1 MLPPLLSSLSRWCS
15 FAAILSLVAF
25 AQPVH
30 AAQRTLQ
37 LERTGGYFPK
47 VLQVLTAPD
56 DSGRLFVLQREGLVR
71 IIDATGSTLPT
82 PYMDLT
88 AQTIATVEQGLL
100 SIAFHPDYAQNGW
113 VYVHYTNLNG
123 NTRVDRFIVDANDAN
138 QVDPASQ
145 VEVLQIQQPK
155 AWHNGGTIA
164 FGPDGYLYLGFGD
177 GGGPNTTSQDG
188 QTLLGKILRLD
199 VSVQPYQIP
208 STNPFVGNA
217 AVLDE
222 IWAMGVRNPWQFSFD
237 QETGDLWIADVGD
250 TTWEEVNFEAA
261 GSPGGLNYGWP
272 TMEGPDCHV
281 SQAGCNQTGLELPF
295 YSYAYGG
302 SPFKCAISG
311 GVVYRGEAMA
321 TMRGRYFYSD
331 FCSGQVWSMRRDAGG
346 QAVDIVDHSLE
357 FGVLGSVVSFGVD
370 DEGEVYVVGMNGR
383 INKLV
388 PAGLNL
394 AVGNAVASSTVPIAV
409 TAGVANKRAFVI
421 YSGDGLGQTVVPEL
435 GVVLDLLNPTLHVA
449 RSMDSSG
456 NLSLTV
462 HLPPSLSGIRMWVQA
477 AQVGVVSNVITQVIE

>member
-1 MLPPLLSSLSRWCS
+1 MLPPLLNALSRWCS
-15 FAAILSLVAF
+15 FAATLSLVAF
-25 AQPVH
+25 AQPAY

-56 DSGRLFVLQREGLVR
+56 DSGRLFVMQREGLVR

-100 SIAFHPDYAQNGW
+100 SMAFHPDYAQNGW

-123 NTRVDRFIVDANDAN
+123 NTRVDRFIVDANDPN
-138 QVDPASQ
+138 QVDPTSQ
-145 VEVLQIQQPK
+145 AEVLQIQQPQ

-177 GGGPNTTSQDG
+177 SGPQGNSQDG

-199 VSVQPYQIP
+199 VSVHPYQIP

-237 QETGDLWIADVGD
+237 RETGDLWIADVGD

-272 TMEGPDCHV
+272 IMEGSECHTP
-281 SQAGCNQTGLELPF
+281 QTGCNQTGLVLPF

-321 TMRGRYFYSD
+321 TMRGRYFFGD
-331 FCSGQVWSMRRDAGG
+331 FCSGQIWSLRRDAGG

-357 FGVLGSVVSFGVD
+357 FGNVGTIVSFGQD
-370 DEGEVYVVGMNGR
+370 DEGEVYVVSMGGA
-383 INKLV
+383 IYKLV
-388 PAGLNL
+388 PAGLSL

-409 TAGVANKRAFVI
+409 TAGVANKRVI
-421 YSGDGLGQTVVPEL
+421 VVYSGRGLGQTVVPQL
-435 GVVLDLLNPTLHVA
+435 GVILDLLSPKLGVA
-449 RSMDSSG
+449 TSMDSSG
-456 NLSLTV
+456 NLNLTANV
-462 HLPPSLSGIRMWVQA
+462 PPFLSGIRMWVQS
-477 AQVGVVSNVITQVIE
+477 AQLGVVSNVVTQVVE